1 MPDYRRL
8 VSYIYNYEDGI
19 KRTNI
24 GYARVEAR
32 NGQCKCTIHVTV
44 PSLNGKELK
53 AYMFHREGKGLRG
66 VLIGNALIRNGVG
79 ELRLTT
85 DPNRIMNSQY
95 AITDISGIILMYTE
109 NKFLATIWDDSPLT
123 MEMIHSL
130 TNPAPVSR
138 IQNEDKESIEDVVE
152 AASMKEVVDEEI
164 ENDTSDDNQVVSEEI
179 QEDTPLEIDGV
190 SAEEESIN
198 LQEAQGSTNGED
210 HVSAESLAARQIEY
224 VEDVTPPSSTSAGQE
239 NKPSGQQA
247 SQPEIHRQS
256 PTQIE
261 EHPLVNKLYT
271 EFTRMYPFDSNE
283 ITWCVRIEPKDIS
296 LFPVDFWPLAN
307 NSFLLHGYY
316 GHKHLIFAKVNTHP
330 NSYILGVPGIFHNK
344 ERMMARMFGFE
355 NFKAV
360 KASDRRIGEFGYWYL
375 PIQLHG

>member
-8 VSYIYNYEDGI
+8 VSYIYNYENGI

-32 NGQCKCTIHVTV
+32 NGQCKCTIHVTA

-53 AYMFHREGKGLRG
+53 TYMFHRTGNELRG
-66 VLIGNALIRNGVG
+66 VLLGNALVRNGVG

-109 NKFLATIWDDSPLT
+109 NKFLATIWDEAPLT
-123 MEMIHSL
+123 MDMIRSL
-130 TNPAPVSR
+130 ENPETVSQ
-138 IQNEDKESIEDVVE
+138 IQNEDKERLEEVVE
-152 AASMKEVVDEEI
+152 AASIEEI
-164 ENDTSDDNQVVSEEI
+164 TEEIKEDTSEDNQNTPLQEEGVSVEEEKTNMQEAHDGLSEE
-179 QEDTPLEIDGV
+179 DLV
-190 SAEEESIN
+190 SAK
-198 LQEAQGSTNGED
+198 
-210 HVSAESLAARQIEY
+210 SLAARKIEY
-224 VEDVTPPSSTSAGQE
+224 VEDAPSPVETSAGQE
-239 NKPSGQQA
+239 NRPSGRQV
-247 SQPEIHRQS
+247 SHPEIHREN
-256 PTQIE
+256 PTHTE

-271 EFTRMYPFDSNE
+271 EFTRMYPFNSND

-296 LFPVDFWPLAN
+296 LFPVDYWPLAN

-330 NSYILGVPGIFHNK
+330 NSYILGVPGIFHNR
-344 ERMMARMFGFE
+344 ERTMARMFGFE